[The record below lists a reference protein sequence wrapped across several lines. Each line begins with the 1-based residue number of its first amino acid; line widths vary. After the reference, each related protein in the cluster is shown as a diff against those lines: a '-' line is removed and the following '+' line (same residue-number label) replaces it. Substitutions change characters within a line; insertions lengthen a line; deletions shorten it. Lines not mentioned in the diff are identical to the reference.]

1 MECIVTRYAVMVMF
15 GDATT
20 AYQIGEVQMTIF
32 NDKTASPDE
41 EAEMKQLKDGVNKAK
56 TRLQEGRE
64 ATVIEEE
71 PEKTKKRGKKR

>member
-1 MECIVTRYAVMVMF
+1 MTRYIVKAMF

-20 AYQIGEVQMTIF
+20 AYKIGEIDDMPIF

-41 EAEMKQLKDGVNKAK
+41 EKEMQQLKDGVSKAK

-64 ATVIEEE
+64 MPVADEVD
-71 PEKTKKRGKKR
+71 KRAKAKSKKGVRK